1 MNLSISKDGVS
12 GAISVEVFNKFD
24 KMSGS
29 VFMPY

>member
-1 MNLSISKDGVS
+1 MNLCITKGGVS